1 MKWLIYQTEKTM
13 SCKLISMDTS
23 SNSTGVAIFV
33 DGVLSRH
40 FLIDLK
46 SIKNTEKRIEQ
57 MIYEIYKLI
66 KEEKPDIIVTE
77 LTVVTRNAQ
86 AQRNLTMILGAIY
99 GKCVENNIWY
109 HSFRP
114 TEWRSLINTDIKPK
128 GRKREDY
135 KNWSLSVVNS
145 VFNINVDSDDVSDAI
160 LLGQSYCNKFS

>member
-1 MKWLIYQTEKTM
+1 M

-46 SIKNTEKRIEQ
+46 DIKNTDKRIAA
-57 MIYEIYKLI
+57 MIKEIYSLFEK
-66 KEEKPDIIVTE
+66 EKPDIVVTE

-99 GKCVENNIWY
+99 GKCLENNIWY

-114 TEWRSLINTDIKPK
+114 TEWRSLVDTDKKPS
-128 GRKREDY
+128 GRKRDDY
-135 KNWSLSVVNS
+135 KEWGMEVVNDLYG
-145 VFNINVDSDDVSDAI
+145 IHCLTDDVSDAI
-160 LLGQSYCNKFS
+160 LIGRGYVNKFS

>member
-1 MKWLIYQTEKTM
+1 M

-46 SIKNTEKRIEQ
+46 KIKNTDERIET
-57 MIYEIYKLI
+57 MIKEIYKVI
-66 KEEKPDIIVTE
+66 EDEKPDIIVTE

-86 AQRNLTMILGAIY
+86 AQRNLTMILGAVY
-99 GKCVENNIWY
+99 GKCIEENIWY
-109 HSFRP
+109 HSYRP
-114 TEWRSLINTDIKPK
+114 TEWRSLIDTDRKPK

-135 KNWSLSVVNS
+135 KEWSMELVRD
-145 VFNINVDSDDVSDAI
+145 FYKLDCPSDDISDAI
-160 LLGQSYCNKFS
+160 LIGRAYVNKFS

>member
-1 MKWLIYQTEKTM
+1 M

-46 SIKNTEKRIEQ
+46 KIKSSDESIEE
-57 MIYEIYKLI
+57 MIKQLYKI
-66 KEEKPDIIVTE
+66 IDNEKPDIIVTE

-86 AQRNLTMILGAIY
+86 AQRNLTMILGAVY
-99 GKCVENNIWY
+99 GKCIEENIWY
-109 HSFRP
+109 HSYRP
-114 TEWRSLINTDIKPK
+114 TEWRSLIDTDRKPK

-135 KNWSLSVVNS
+135 KEWSMELVRCFYKLDCS
-145 VFNINVDSDDVSDAI
+145 SDDISDAI
-160 LLGQSYCNKFS
+160 LIGRAYVNKFS

>member
-1 MKWLIYQTEKTM
+1 M

-46 SIKNTEKRIEQ
+46 KIKNTNKRIEE
-57 MIYEIYKLI
+57 MIKQIYKI
-66 KEEKPDIIVTE
+66 IEDEKPDIIVTE

-99 GKCVENNIWY
+99 GKCIENNIWY

-114 TEWRSLINTDIKPK
+114 TEWRSLANTDKKPI

-135 KNWSLSVVNS
+135 KNWSLDVVNS
-145 VFNINVDSDDVSDAI
+145 TYKLNIESDDVSDAI
-160 LLGQSYCNKFS
+160 LIGQSYCNKFS

>member
-1 MKWLIYQTEKTM
+1 M

-40 FLIDLK
+40 FLIELK
-46 SIKNTEKRIEQ
+46 KIKNTDERIEE
-57 MIYEIYKLI
+57 MIKQIYKI
-66 KEEKPDIIVTE
+66 IEDEKPDIIVTE

-99 GKCVENNIWY
+99 GKCIENNIWY

-114 TEWRSLINTDIKPK
+114 TEWRSLIDTDRKPK

-135 KNWSLSVVNS
+135 KEWSMELVRD
-145 VFNINVDSDDVSDAI
+145 FYKLDCCSDDISDAI
-160 LLGQSYCNKFS
+160 LIGRAYVNKFS

>member
-1 MKWLIYQTEKTM
+1 M

-46 SIKNTEKRIEQ
+46 KIKNTDERIKE
-57 MIYEIYKLI
+57 MIKQIYKI
-66 KEEKPDIIVTE
+66 IEDEKPDIIVTE

-86 AQRNLTMILGAIY
+86 APRNLTMILGAIY
-99 GKCVENNIWY
+99 GKCIENNIWY

-114 TEWRSLINTDIKPK
+114 TEWRSLVSTDKKPV

-135 KNWSLSVVNS
+135 KNWSLDIVNS
-145 VFNINVDSDDVSDAI
+145 TYKLNIENDDISDAI
-160 LLGQSYCNKFS
+160 LIGQSYCNKFS

>member
-1 MKWLIYQTEKTM
+1 M

-23 SNSTGVAIFV
+23 STSTGVAVFI

-40 FLIDLK
+40 FLIDTK
-46 SIKNTEKRIEQ
+46 NIKDTEKRIEE
-57 MIYEIYKLI
+57 MINRLYKVI
-66 KEEKPDIIVTE
+66 DSEKPDIVVTE

-99 GKCVENNIWY
+99 GKCIEKNIWY

-114 TEWRSLINTDIKPK
+114 SEWRSLVKTDKKPI

-135 KNWSLSVVNS
+135 KNWSLDVVNS
-145 VFNINVDSDDVSDAI
+145 TYELNIESDDVSDAI
-160 LLGQSYCNKFS
+160 LIGQSYCNKFS